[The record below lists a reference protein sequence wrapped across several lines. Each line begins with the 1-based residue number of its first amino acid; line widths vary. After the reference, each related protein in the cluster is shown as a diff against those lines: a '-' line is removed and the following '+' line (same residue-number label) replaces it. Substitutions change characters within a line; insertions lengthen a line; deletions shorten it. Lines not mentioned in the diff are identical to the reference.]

1 MRRELPKIYDPKLV
15 EDKIYKEWESSG
27 YFSPEKCVKD
37 GVATNKDYFSII
49 LPPPNVTGNLHIGH
63 AVMLAVE
70 DLLVRYHRM
79 KGDKTVWIPGTDHAA
94 IATQEKVE
102 KILFETEKKTRHDL
116 GRVEFLKRVEKFA
129 QNSHDTIVR
138 QMKKMG
144 ASVDWSRESYT
155 LDEKRNLAV
164 RTAFKKMYD
173 DGIIYR
179 GHRIVNWDPKLQ
191 TTVSDDELERK
202 MEKTDFYYLKY
213 GPFEIGTARPETKF
227 GDKYVVMHPK
237 DKRYKQYEHGQ
248 KIELEWINGPVT
260 ATVIKDEAIDINFGT
275 GVMTITPW
283 HDVIDFDIAERHSL
297 DKEQIIDYDGKLLPV
312 AEEFAGIKIKEARE
326 KIVAKL
332 ESKGLL
338 IRKDEN
344 YEHSIA
350 INSRGEGIIEPQIM
364 EQWFIN
370 VNKEFKQKDK
380 KITLKKL
387 MQNAVHS
394 GEIEIIPKRFE
405 KIYFHWIDN
414 LRDWCISRQIWY
426 GHQIPVWYKGK
437 KIYCDVNPPKG
448 KGWKQDPD
456 TLDTWFS
463 SGLWTFSTLGWPNQ
477 TEDLKNYHPTSVM
490 ETGYDIIFFWVAR
503 MILMSTY
510 LLEGEIPF
518 KKVYLHGLVRDEK
531 GRKMSKSLG
540 NVIDPREVAEKYGT
554 DSIRL
559 SLIIGSTPGNDVRLN
574 EEKIAKFRNFT
585 NKIWNI
591 SRYIINKTKNKK
603 ISNEIKGDLLLSDF
617 WILEKMKELV
627 SEASE
632 DIENFRFSQA
642 GEKLHDFTW
651 NDFADWYIEASK
663 FEGNEETKNSILVII
678 LKDLLKLWHPFMPF
692 ITEHIWNEIG
702 EKKFLMIKKWP
713 DKNYY
718 FENIGIGGIDNTN
731 SIRFEL
737 IKELVKNIRNA
748 RKENNID
755 IKNKI
760 KVIIDVKNQKE
771 YLGSDTKRL
780 LNETTTLIKNFAKG
794 IDELDVRND
803 GEKVKNSIHRAI
815 AGINIYIPTE
825 GLVDIEKEREK
836 YQKEIENLE
845 KYVASIKTKLKNKNF
860 IGKAPDQVIKQQ
872 KENLEKAEV
881 KLAEIKRHLEELK

>member
-1 MRRELPKIYDPKLV
+1 
-15 EDKIYKEWESSG
+15 
-27 YFSPEKCVKD
+27 
-37 GVATNKDYFSII
+37 
-49 LPPPNVTGNLHIGH
+49 
-63 AVMLAVE
+63 
-70 DLLVRYHRM
+70 
-79 KGDKTVWIPGTDHAA
+79 
-94 IATQEKVE
+94 QEKVE

-116 GRVEFLKRVEKFA
+116 GREEFLKRVEKFA

-202 MEKTDFYYLKY
+202 TEKTDFYYLKY
-213 GPFEIGTARPETKF
+213 GHFEIGTARPETKF

-248 KIELEWINGPVT
+248 KIELEWINGPIT
-260 ATVIKDEAIDINFGT
+260 ATIIKDEAIDMDFGT

-283 HDVIDFDIAERHSL
+283 HDAVDFEIAKRHNL
-297 DKEQIIDYDGKLLPV
+297 DKEQIISYDGKLLDI
-312 AEEFAGIKIKEARE
+312 AGEFSGMDIFEARRKIIE
-326 KIVAKL
+326 KLK
-332 ESKGLL
+332 SKGLL
-338 IRKDEN
+338 ARVEEN

-364 EQWFIN
+364 EQWFID

-380 KITLKKL
+380 KTALKKL
-387 MQNAVHS
+387 IQNAVRS

-437 KIYCDVNPPKG
+437 EIYCDVNPPKG
-448 KGWKQDPD
+448 DGWKQDPD

-490 ETGYDIIFFWVAR
+490 ETGYDILFFWVAR

-510 LLEGEIPF
+510 LLNGEVPF

-540 NVIDPREVAEKYGT
+540 NIIDPLDVAEKYGT

-574 EEKIAKFRNFT
+574 EEKIGSFRNFT

-591 SRYIINKTKNKK
+591 SRYIIQKSKIKNQKSKLQLKNKK
-603 ISNEIKGDLLLSDF
+603 LTLADYWIISEMGQLIHA
-617 WILEKMKELV
+617 V
-627 SEASE
+627 SE

-651 NDFADWYIEASK
+651 DDFAHWYLEASK
-663 FEGNEETKNSILVII
+663 IEKNENAKNYILVSIL
-678 LKDLLKLWHPFMPF
+678 KNLLKLWHPFMPF
-692 ITEHIWNEIG
+692 VTEYIWEEIG
-702 EKKFLMIKKWP
+702 ENKFLMTRGWP
-713 DKNYY
+713 RYSEFHILGAQRDTAVHS
-718 FENIGIGGIDNTN
+718 DNFN
-731 SIRFEL
+731 F
-737 IKELVKNIRNA
+737 IKETITAIRNA
-748 RKENNID
+748 RVENKID
-755 IKNKI
+755 TKKKI
-760 KVIIDVKNQKE
+760 KVIIDAKNAASGITELITEQKH
-771 YLGSDTKRL
+771 
-780 LNETTTLIKNFAKG
+780 LIKNLRTG
-794 IDELDVRND
+794 IDELKIKND
-803 GEKVKNSIHRAI
+803 GKKVENSIHRTV
-815 AGINIYIPTE
+815 AGINIYIPAE
-825 GLVDIEKEREK
+825 GLVDIKKEKKK

-845 KYVASIKTKLKNKNF
+845 KYVANIKTKLKNKNF
-860 IGKAPDQVIKQQ
+860 IKKAPSQVVKQQ
-872 KENLEKAEV
+872 KENLEKAEA
-881 KLAEIKRHLEELK
+881 KLAEVRRHSEELK